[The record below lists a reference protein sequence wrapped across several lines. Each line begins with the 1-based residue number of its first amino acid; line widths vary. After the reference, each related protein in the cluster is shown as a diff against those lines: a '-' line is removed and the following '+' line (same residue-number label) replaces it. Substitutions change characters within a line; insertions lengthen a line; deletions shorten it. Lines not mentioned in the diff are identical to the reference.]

1 MKNITLSLLLVA
13 LIVIWVVPSTAEF
26 AEQQIFVP
34 PDLQSITYA
43 MMLDQDHLLIGTFQ
57 HLLYKLD
64 IRNNKWIS
72 LGKELFYLGYSVDE
86 DGNLLCA
93 QNDRTGSLLPIY
105 RFDEGTNEWVKLY
118 EISVP
123 HGNEYPGDT
132 TGGYWINKC
141 FYFLCQLDEKP
152 TVLCEFDPKT
162 GETVTLGDFGFE
174 EDHML
179 IYTGDKLIALVKDR
193 INLLSYLYEFD
204 LSTKQ
209 IERTKLKGDF
219 FYNIEALTYDTSTG
233 TYYATVADPVNTRS
247 FSLYRGSSLDTLEL
261 YITPTELN
269 ELLAADGVCYMVGT
283 GRITTDKAAAQV
295 ERKLTIANF
304 RTERDGAYIGKT
316 NTDIFEVGCLPQ
328 DIFSRQIDNIDLVG
342 LMATDDPNLATIK
355 GKGYFVDLSGS
366 DVLMAQAN
374 RLFPKLRDAAF
385 TKDGKLAMWPIMVQ
399 QYLAGGEVELL
410 AEHGLEF
417 PATMDELLDQ
427 IDQLDA
433 AGVFSSGDYAP
444 FGTMAYNRRD
454 LIGYVM
460 HRFLFEQEVQ
470 DLPVNFDHQELRA
483 LLQRILDTVPKEDP
497 YPMNGEETPVYSLYN
512 VYVPVTRNAM
522 PPVKIGQSSP
532 TAIETVVQY
541 VVINPYSKQK
551 EEAMRYLEFVSQ
563 VEGMGAYAVFS
574 DMMDPLP
581 NQDIAASLTAL
592 EEEIKD
598 LQAQG
603 EQADNQEKLEELEEQ
618 RQLLEK
624 HADLIGQ
631 EDIAAIQSFAPQ
643 MVIQEKT
650 LEGEDLGKLMDQL
663 SDGNITLDEFVS
675 RCNRYVK
682 MRTAEDK

>member
-1 MKNITLSLLLVA
+1 MRKILLFLAVLVVALLSVSVSMGESTGFYMSPHGESIYSVVLADSGFLLVMTNHSFYRVNTQTGQWTF
-13 LIVIWVVPSTAEF
+13 LCDRVDGMPICYYGEDDSVY
-26 AEQQIFVP
+26 
-34 PDLQSITYA
+34 TYILNEEEKKE
-43 MMLDQDHLLIGTFQ
+43 MLRLDQTSGQ
-57 HLLYKLD
+57 WKVAY
-64 IRNNKWIS
+64 S
-72 LGKELFYLGYSVDE
+72 MPMPMGK
-86 DGNLLCA
+86 
-93 QNDRTGSLLPIY
+93 
-105 RFDEGTNEWVKLY
+105 
-118 EISVP
+118 
-123 HGNEYPGDT
+123 EYPGDPLV
-132 TGGYWINKC
+132 GYWVNGM
-141 FYFLCQLDEKP
+141 FYFLCYLDGMP
-152 TVLCEFDPKT
+152 TALCVYDP
-162 GETVTLGDFGFE
+162 ETDETTDLGDFGMAE
-174 EDHML
+174 GDSVL
-179 IYTGDKLIALVKDR
+179 IHAGDKLIALVKDQ

-219 FYNIEALTYDTSTG
+219 FYDIEALTYDISTG
-233 TYYATVADPVNTRS
+233 TYYARVADPVTYMP

-261 YITPTELN
+261 YITPMQSN

-328 DIFSRQIDNIDLVG
+328 DVFSRQIDNIDLVG

-355 GKGYFVDLSGS
+355 EKGYFVDLSGS
-366 DVLMAQAN
+366 DVLMDQAN

-385 TKDGKLAMWPIMVQ
+385 TKDGKLAMWSIMVQ

-483 LLQRILDTVPKEDP
+483 LLQRIMDTVPKEDP

-522 PPVKIGQSSP
+522 PPVKIGPSSP

-574 DMMDPLP
+574 DRMDPLP
-581 NQDIAASLTAL
+581 NQDVAASLTAL

-631 EDIAAIQSFAPQ
+631 EDIAAIQFFAPQ
-643 MVIQEKT
+643 MVIQEKS
-650 LEGEDLGKLMDQL
+650 LEGEELGKLMDQL
-663 SDGNITLDEFVS
+663 SDGNITLDKFVS

>member
-1 MKNITLSLLLVA
+1 MLR
-13 LIVIWVVPSTAEF
+13 
-26 AEQQIFVP
+26 
-34 PDLQSITYA
+34 
-43 MMLDQDHLLIGTFQ
+43 LDQASGQ
-57 HLLYKLD
+57 WEVAY
-64 IRNNKWIS
+64 S
-72 LGKELFYLGYSVDE
+72 MPMPMGK
-86 DGNLLCA
+86 
-93 QNDRTGSLLPIY
+93 
-105 RFDEGTNEWVKLY
+105 
-118 EISVP
+118 
-123 HGNEYPGDT
+123 EYPGHPMV
-132 TGGYWINKC
+132 GYWVNGM
-141 FYFLCQLDEKP
+141 FYFLCYLDGMP
-152 TVLCEFDPKT
+152 TALCVYDPETDQTTDLGAFGMAEGDNVLI
-162 GETVTLGDFGFE
+162 
-174 EDHML
+174 HA
-179 IYTGDKLIALVKDR
+179 GDKLIALVKDR

-219 FYNIEALTYDTSTG
+219 FYNIEALTYDISTG
-233 TYYATVADPVNTRS
+233 TYYARVADPVTYMP

-261 YITPTELN
+261 YITPMQSS

-328 DIFSRQIDNIDLVG
+328 DIFSRRIDNIDLVG

-454 LIGYVM
+454 LIGYAM

-522 PPVKIGQSSP
+522 PPVKIGPSSP

-541 VVINPYSKQK
+541 VVVNPYSKQK

-581 NQDIAASLTAL
+581 NQDVAASLTAL

-650 LEGEDLGKLMDQL
+650 LEGEALGKLMDQL